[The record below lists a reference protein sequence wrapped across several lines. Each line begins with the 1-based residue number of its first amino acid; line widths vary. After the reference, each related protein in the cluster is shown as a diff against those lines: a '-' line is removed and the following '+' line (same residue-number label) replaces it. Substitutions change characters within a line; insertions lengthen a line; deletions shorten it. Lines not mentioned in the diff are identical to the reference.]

1 MDIKEAIS
9 FTIAAKKKKTLWHK
23 LAKDAKDSFARKYNK
38 LMKENNLKT
47 QIRQNDI
54 LTSWIIKLNC
64 QNVHTI

>member
-47 QIRQNDI
+47 QIR
-54 LTSWIIKLNC
+54 
-64 QNVHTI
+64 